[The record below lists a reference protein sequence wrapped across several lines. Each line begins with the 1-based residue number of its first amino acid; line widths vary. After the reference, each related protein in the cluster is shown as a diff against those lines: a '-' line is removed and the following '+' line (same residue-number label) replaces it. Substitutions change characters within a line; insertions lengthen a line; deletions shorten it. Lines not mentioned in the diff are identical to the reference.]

1 MGKIRDSLEY
11 ERRRERQTNRH
22 RYIRGEGETRR
33 ERERENVQEPELVYK
48 SQRGLFLL
56 KKFNRRTKGR

>member
-1 MGKIRDSLEY
+1 MRD
-11 ERRRERQTNRH
+11 RQTDTDT
-22 RYIRGEGETRR
+22 YV